1 MSYCLLQQTKG
12 LSFLY
17 QKWFR
22 RVTWTPMTNKKV
34 LILYAH
40 PSQHRSEVNAPLFDA
55 AQQIDGVTCVD
66 LYAEYPH
73 FNINIDSEQQRLREH
88 DVVIFQFPLYWYS
101 TPAILKEWQD
111 LVLEYGF
118 AYGSEGTELQGKTLL
133 CVLSAGGKEE
143 AYKAQGYNHFTI
155 RELLAPIE
163 QMSALTGMH
172 YIAPLA
178 LFGSRTAIEENRIAQ
193 HIERYKTLLNALV
206 KDTLDLKAAASLIK
220 LNSAL
225 PQLIKEAS

>member
-1 MSYCLLQQTKG
+1 
-12 LSFLY
+12 
-17 QKWFR
+17 
-22 RVTWTPMTNKKV
+22 
-34 LILYAH
+34 
-40 PSQHRSEVNAPLFDA
+40 
-55 AQQIDGVTCVD
+55 
-66 LYAEYPH
+66 
-73 FNINIDSEQQRLREH
+73 
-88 DVVIFQFPLYWYS
+88 LYWYS

-118 AYGSEGTELQGKTLL
+118 AYGSEGTELHGKTLL

-143 AYKAQGYNHFTI
+143 AYKAEGYNHFTI

-163 QMSALTGMH
+163 QMSALTGMN

-178 LFGSRTAIEENRIAQ
+178 LFGSRTAQEENRIDQ
-193 HIERYKTLLNALV
+193 HVERYKTLLNALV
-206 KDTLDLKAAASLIK
+206 SDTLDIEAAASLIK

>member
-1 MSYCLLQQTKG
+1 MA
-12 LSFLY
+12 
-17 QKWFR
+17 
-22 RVTWTPMTNKKV
+22 NKKV
-34 LILYAH
+34 LILFAH
-40 PSQHRSEVNAPLFDA
+40 PSQHRSEVNTPILSETSS
-55 AQQIDGVTCVD
+55 IIGLMCVD
-66 LYAEYPH
+66 LYGEYPR
-73 FNINIDSEQQRLREH
+73 FDINIDREQQRLREH
-88 DVVIFQFPLYWYS
+88 DVVVFQFPLYWYS

-118 AYGSEGTELQGKTLL
+118 AYGTEGTELQGKTML

-143 AYKAQGYNHFTI
+143 AYKAEGYNHFTI

-178 LFGSRTAIEENRIAQ
+178 LFGARTAEEEGRIPR
-193 HIERYKTLLNALV
+193 HVERYKSLLTALV
-206 KDTLDLKAAASLIK
+206 EDRLDVEAAASLIK

-225 PQLIKEAS
+225 PKLIKEAS